1 MSSKKSKSPSP
12 TKLKDLPPNAMK
24 TIISKLNFR
33 DAASLALT
41 DKENLEL
48 LKSYSFKDKKILLL
62 QQGLIPYTESIQEN
76 LEKYEDKYKEDIKT
90 DKTPYIK
97 DHRTPRPPA
106 DIALQNMIK
115 SDSKIFKVK
124 NEKKLDTLCKLLD
137 VDASSYKQKI
147 KDAVVDGL
155 KYSNKRTAKYNKP
168 APDSPNINI
177 NRVKSEKELYE
188 FITAQVG
195 REYEDVYYE
204 IITKIRSN
212 K

>member
-1 MSSKKSKSPSP
+1 MSSKKSPSP
-12 TKLKDLPPNAMK
+12 TKITDLPPNAMR
-24 TIISKLNFR
+24 TIINKLNFR
-33 DAASLALT
+33 NAASLALT
-41 DKENLEL
+41 DKKNFEL
-48 LKSYSFKDKKILLL
+48 LKSYSFKDKKKLLL
-62 QQGLIPYTESIQEN
+62 QQGLIPYTESIKRN
-76 LEKYEDKYKEDIKT
+76 LMDYESTYVREVFS
-90 DKTPYIK
+90 DKTPYIT

-137 VDASSYKQKI
+137 VDAASYKQKI
-147 KDAVVDGL
+147 KDAVIDGL

-168 APDSPNINI
+168 APDLPIINI
-177 NRVKSEKELYE
+177 DRVKSEKELYE
-188 FITAQVG
+188 FITAEVG

-204 IITKIRSN
+204 IIKTIRSN